1 MATKKDEKVTKK
13 ATKESAKTV
22 QDAQKEEALAVKAE
36 KSVGK
41 PAKKATE
48 TAAAKQKVK
57 ETAPASSDNL
67 AAKRTQN
74 AAPAKKTT
82 AKTLQKPQAPFDN
95 RQNDIEKDTE
105 IVVETVSSETKKPT
119 YKKYHIS
126 QRNDT
131 NMWQVKAEG
140 ADKALK
146 LFKTQQEAIEYA
158 KKVAETQNG
167 SIMIHKKDG
176 SFRKI
181 NY

>member
-13 ATKESAKTV
+13 ATKESVKPV
-22 QDAQKEEALAVKAE
+22 QDAQKEPTLAVKTE
-36 KSVGK
+36 KSALK
-41 PAKKATE
+41 PAKKTAESAT
-48 TAAAKQKVK
+48 AKQKVK
-57 ETAPASSDNL
+57 EPAPASSDIL

-74 AAPAKKTT
+74 AAPAKKTA
-82 AKTLQKPQAPFDN
+82 AKTLQKPQVFTDN
-95 RQNDIEKDTE
+95 AKTDSEKDTE

-146 LFKTQQEAIEYA
+146 LFKTQQEAIDYA